1 MMMDARRRKLWI
13 NWVIAIVIL
22 AVLAG
27 ILVVTWEV
35 YAKPKATAV
44 AEEKAQQLH
53 DQAVAR
59 GLPVASVKTLAR
71 IYGDDGEPALQAAVS
86 DIGKALFDLSGSTGE
101 VNQRSLLLDQKRS
114 DALRFEWLVI
124 GVYRPELQ
132 AEFQKI
138 VDMLKTEGK
147 IPT

>member
-1 MMMDARRRKLWI
+1 MMDARRRKLWI
-13 NWVIAIVIL
+13 NWVIAVVIL

-35 YAKPKATAV
+35 YAKPKNSAIAL
-44 AEEKAQQLH
+44 EEAQELH

-59 GLPVASVKTLAR
+59 GLPVASVQTLAR
-71 IYGDDGEPALQAAVS
+71 IYGEDGGPALAAAAS
-86 DIGKALFDLSGSTGE
+86 DISKALFDLSGSTGE
-101 VNQRSLLLDQKRS
+101 VNQRSLLLDEKRS

-132 AEFQKI
+132 AQFQKI
-138 VDMLKTEGK
+138 IDMLKTEGK

>member
-1 MMMDARRRKLWI
+1 MEAPKRKRWI
-13 NWVIAIVIL
+13 SWTVAIVIL
-22 AVLAG
+22 VVVGAV
-27 ILVVTWEV
+27 LVVTWER
-35 YAKPKATAV
+35 YAKPKNDPAAV
-44 AEEKAQQLH
+44 AKAQQLH
-53 DQAVAR
+53 DEAVAA
-59 GLPVASVKTLAR
+59 GLQVAGVNTLAR
-71 IYGDDGEPALQAAVS
+71 IYGENGGPALAAAVS
-86 DIGKALFDLSGSTGE
+86 DITKALFDLSGSTGE

-132 AEFQKI
+132 AKFQKI

>member
-1 MMMDARRRKLWI
+1 MESPKRKRWI
-13 NWVIAIVIL
+13 SWTVAIVIL
-22 AVLAG
+22 LLAG
-27 ILVVTWEV
+27 AVLVVTWER
-35 YAKPKATAV
+35 YAKPKGDPAAV
-44 AEEKAQQLH
+44 VKAQELH
-53 DQAVAR
+53 DAAEAAGLQVAD
-59 GLPVASVKTLAR
+59 VSTLAR
-71 IYGDDGEPALQAAVS
+71 IYGSSGGPALAAAVS
-86 DIGKALFDLSGSTGE
+86 DIAKALFDLSGSTGE
-101 VNQRSLLLDQKRS
+101 VNQRSLLLDEKRS